1 MFTVLVVPS
10 LCEAH
15 THSTHRLV
23 CYVTSQTQPHPD
35 VPSFH
40 LDQVDPLLCT
50 HIIYASLDLAPDDH
64 ILPFSSEDQE
74 AWISLSSL
82 KDSNPDLKMLLA
94 IGRWTSIT
102 TRLLEIASD
111 FPRRKTFVQSAV
123 QCLRQEGADGLDL
136 VWLPGAQ
143 NNDTL
148 LTLFLKELQ
157 GAFQEE
163 AGVSGRETLL
173 LSTAVPGLEDPD
185 LQGSDARSFSQYV
198 DFISFLTYDLQ
209 RPLQAT
215 PDVNHL
221 VTYWLSQGV
230 ESQKLTLGFHVS
242 APGLWTLEN
251 ETSLQWDSEDHTQMC
266 HFLRTSHAHPDD
278 HMLSSERHGTSL
290 RGKLWQL
297 RRVGVRAA
305 SVWSLGL
312 DDPTGTLCGRGSS
325 PFTRLLRS
333 SLRRRNHHTP
343 HHRSPHHYQH
353 RHHHRHGSSTR
364 DRHLGHRHCHRH
376 RVRNDMVSP
385 RQHTTSV

>member
-1 MFTVLVVPS
+1 MA
-10 LCEAH
+10 LCQQTE
-15 THSTHRLV
+15 HRLV

-64 ILPFSSEDQE
+64 ILPFSSEDQA

-82 KDSNPDLKMLLA
+82 KD
-94 IGRWTSIT
+94 
-102 TRLLEIASD
+102 RLLEIASD

-215 PDVNHL
+215 PDV
-221 VTYWLSQGV
+221 GV

-353 RHHHRHGSSTR
+353 RHHHRYGSSTR
-364 DRHLGHRHCHRH
+364 GRHLGHRHCHRH
-376 RVRNDMVSP
+376 RVRHDMVSP